1 MGGDLRGEDRSRTTR
16 GAAVLAALSLG
27 YIGIYL
33 ARKNLAVAIPL
44 LQTDLGITKEGA
56 GVIASAGTLAY
67 AVGKVGLG
75 PLVDRVGGRA
85 GFLVSVAAVGLC
97 SGLTGLAPSLAF
109 LVAGYAA
116 NRAVAAGAWGAM
128 LKFVPTWF
136 TSRAAAMA
144 VAVLSLSYVAG
155 GFGATMFARE
165 VVKHG
170 GGYRAVFGAPA
181 FAIAL
186 MLPLLFLLVRQG
198 PLVVREDVK
207 EAGATAKVPFFA
219 LFRNPT
225 MVLGCALS
233 FLVTLL
239 REAFNTWSI
248 DFLVQSNGGRAALEA
263 AALQSVGFDVAG
275 GLGIVVMAAAWTAL
289 GARRGTWLVVG
300 SLVALGLAI
309 ASLPS
314 VATRPL
320 GATMLL
326 AGVGF
331 LVYGPF
337 SLLGG
342 LVALSAG
349 GERAAASAAGFID
362 GIGYV
367 ASALAGVTL
376 GRVLDL
382 WGYRVG
388 FFGLAGLAFL
398 AAALAS
404 RLRLEDARP
413 AP

>member
-1 MGGDLRGEDRSRTTR
+1 MGGDDRRRTAR

-44 LQTDLGITKEGA
+44 LQADLGITKEAA

-75 PLVDRVGGRA
+75 PAVDRIGGRA
-85 GFLVSVAAVGLC
+85 GFLASVAAVGIC
-97 SGLTGLAPSLAF
+97 SGLTGLAPSLGF
-109 LVAGYAA
+109 IVAGYAA
-116 NRAVAAGAWGAM
+116 NRAVAAAGWGAM
-128 LKFVPTWF
+128 LKFIPTWF
-136 TSRAAAMA
+136 TNRAAAMA

-170 GGYRAVFGAPA
+170 GGHRAVFGAPA

-186 MLPLLFLLVRQG
+186 MLPVLFLVVRQG
-198 PLVVREDVK
+198 PLAAPEEHADV
-207 EAGATAKVPFFA
+207 GAPRAPFLA

-263 AALQSVGFDVAG
+263 AALQSVGFDIAG
-275 GLGIVVMAAAWTAL
+275 GIGIVVMAAAWTAL
-289 GARRGTWLVVG
+289 GARRGTWLVVA

-309 ASLPS
+309 AALPS
-314 VATRPL
+314 VASRPV

-398 AAALAS
+398 AAGLAS

-413 AP
+413 AT